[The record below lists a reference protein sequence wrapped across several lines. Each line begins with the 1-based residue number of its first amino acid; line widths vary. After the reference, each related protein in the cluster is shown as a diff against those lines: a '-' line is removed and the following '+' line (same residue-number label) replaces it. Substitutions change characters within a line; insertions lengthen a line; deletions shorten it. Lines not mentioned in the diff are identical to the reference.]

1 MKKTLTLAAGVL
13 YFAQSM
19 AQPYQANKPVMC
31 DSLENVTTTMKD
43 KFGEEAVWFGDDLQ
57 DSSKY
62 VMLANFQTKTWTFV
76 QFTKE
81 WACVLGAGTGA
92 APMKLGTSI

>member
-1 MKKTLTLAAGVL
+1 MKKTLILAASVL
-13 YFAQSM
+13 YFAQVG

-31 DSLENVTTTMKD
+31 DTLENVTSTMKD
-43 KFGEEAVWFGDDLQ
+43 KFGEEAVWFGDDVQ

-76 QFTKE
+76 QFTKD
-81 WACVLGAGTGA
+81 WACVLGVGSGSS
-92 APMKLGTSI
+92 PMKMGKEV